1 MPALYIVLERPV
13 AGLDSAVDGKALS
26 RHEAAL
32 SNLCQQLAVPSLFDF
47 YSENPA
53 VVAELLDAELFE
65 DEGRELD
72 RSAIGEVWFSAA
84 EGLQTVQTLL
94 DHAAELPEAANIVD
108 ELLDFEIVL
117 KQAVDADVR
126 WHLAVDF

>member
-13 AGLDSAVDGKALS
+13 AGLDSAVDGEALS

-32 SNLCQQLAVPSLFDF
+32 SDLCQELGVPSLFDF
-47 YSENPA
+47 YSENSA
-53 VVAELLDAELFE
+53 VLAELFQAELCE
-65 DEGRELD
+65 DEARELN

-84 EGLQTVQTLL
+84 EGLHTVQTLL
-94 DHAAELPEAANIVD
+94 GHAAELPEAANVVD

-117 KQAVDADVR
+117 KQAAAADVR